1 LQEIMKL
8 LTLLMTTTDQIETAV
23 KEKVDKEALD
33 DISKRITSVEDMSR
47 KLLNSNQDL
56 QKELDKS
63 LQGIRH
69 NNEKLETFHSKID

>member
-1 LQEIMKL
+1 MQEIMKL

>member
-1 LQEIMKL
+1 MKL